1 MVRTGN
7 KARRVYRGH
16 RAYRGPEEIKANKVN
31 RGHKVNRDYKEYK
44 GHEAL
49 KPSLCIQKHPNLT
62 IYLRLM
68 VEILIQALAGLNTY
82 PRMGHQKSYGKY
94 LGKLIMMDLYIQIGE
109 I

>member
-1 MVRTGN
+1 MVRTGS
-7 KARRVYRGH
+7 KVHRVYRGH

-44 GHEAL
+44 DHEAL
-49 KPSLCIQKHPNLT
+49 KPSLCIQKHPNLM
-62 IYLRLM
+62 IYPRLI
-68 VEILIQALAGLNTY
+68 VGILIQAQAGLNTY

-94 LGKLIMMDLYIQIGE
+94 PGKLIMMDLCIQIGE